1 MKYVLIAAIVI
12 LAVRVDY
19 WLGLFDK
26 ANENL
31 GPTPVEVDT
40 TGITNNREIVGIKQ
54 DLSLKQTPKETYLAL
69 LEDFRSSPSSQ
80 IREKAMMI
88 FKENPTMFN
97 QKLDVVLEASVF
109 RWRDLLNN
117 NDPEAVNFMLDL
129 MNILQGENQFMMKR
143 FFSLW
148 MEINMEHFIA
158 AYSRTRDTNCTIAT
172 LFGDS
177 IPEEEK
183 INEYYDREAALKTF
197 LAKEKIEP
205 AQKALATNC
214 LLVLGIEIAKTAP
227 TQTQTPEA
235 TPVQDPDV
243 QNTQPVQL
251 TPQPP
256 VQPAGVSP

>member
-1 MKYVLIAAIVI
+1 MKYVVIAAIVI

-19 WLGLFDK
+19 WLSLFDK

-31 GPTPVEVDT
+31 GPTQVEVDT
-40 TGITNNREIVGIKQ
+40 SGISNTREMVGMKQ
-54 DLSLKQTPKETYLAL
+54 DLSLRQTPKDTFLAL
-69 LEDFRSSPSSQ
+69 LEDFHSSPSSA
-80 IREKAMMI
+80 IREKAIMI

-97 QKLDVVLEASVF
+97 QKLDPILEANVF

-129 MNILQGENQFMMKR
+129 MNILQGENQLMMKR

-158 AYSRTRDTNCTIAT
+158 AYSRTRDSNCSIAT
-172 LFGDS
+172 LFGDT

-183 INEYYDREAALKTF
+183 INELYSREDALKAF
-197 LAKEKIEP
+197 LTKEKIEP

-214 LLVLGIEIAKTAP
+214 LLVLGIEIAKAAP
-227 TQTQTPEA
+227 APQTPEA
-235 TPVQDPDV
+235 SAVQDPYI
-243 QNTQPVQL
+243 QNTQPVQ
-251 TPQPP
+251 PAPEP
-256 VQPAGVSP
+256 AQPAGVSP

>member
-26 ANENL
+26 ANEKI
-31 GPTPVEVDT
+31 GTKQVEVDT
-40 TGITNNREIVGIKQ
+40 SGITNNREIVGIKQ
-54 DLSLKQTPKETYLAL
+54 DLSLKQSPKDTFLAL
-69 LEDFRSSPSSQ
+69 LEDFHSSPSSA

-88 FKENPTMFN
+88 FKDNPTMFN
-97 QKLDVVLEASVF
+97 QKLDPILEGHVF

-129 MNILQGENQFMMKR
+129 MNILQGENQFMMRR
-143 FFSLW
+143 FFSVW

-158 AYSRTRDTNCTIAT
+158 AYSRTKDTNCTIAT
-172 LFGDS
+172 LFGDT
-177 IPEEEK
+177 IPDEEK
-183 INEYYDREAALKTF
+183 LNEYYDREAALKQF

-214 LLVLGIEIAKTAP
+214 NLVLGIEIAKLVALMP
-227 TQTQTPEA
+227 KVPEETQY
-235 TPVQDPDV
+235 QDPDTSYV
-243 QNTQPVQL
+243 QPVQ
-251 TPQPP
+251 TAPEPP
-256 VQPAGVSP
+256 AQPAGVNP

>member
-1 MKYVLIAAIVI
+1 MKYVLIVAIVI

-19 WLGLFDK
+19 WLSLFDK
-26 ANENL
+26 ASDNL
-31 GPTPVEVDT
+31 GPTTAEVDT
-40 TGITNNREIVGIKQ
+40 SGIANTREIVGIKQ
-54 DLSLKQTPKETYLAL
+54 DLSLKQTPKETFMAL

-88 FKENPTMFN
+88 FKENPTIFN
-97 QKLDVVLEASVF
+97 QKLDLNLEASVF

-129 MNILQGENQFMMKR
+129 MTILQGENQFMMKR

-158 AYSRTRDTNCTIAT
+158 AYSRTKDTNCTIAT

-183 INEYYDREAALKTF
+183 INEYYDREAALKEF
-197 LAKEKIEP
+197 MAKEKIEP
-205 AQKALATNC
+205 AQKSLATNC
-214 LLVLGIEIAKTAP
+214 LLVLGIQIAKAS
-227 TQTQTPEA
+227 QTQTPEA

-243 QNTQPVQL
+243 QNIQPVQP
-251 TPQPP
+251 TPVPP
-256 VQPAGVSP
+256 VQPSGVSP